1 MFQEAFQATFLGKN
15 SLPRI
20 ALSFLNIEINLYF
33 SAVHSSLFLGY
44 ILIFLAKIP
53 HPKVL
58 NVCTPPCRGKYS
70 CLHVMALKYQIE

>member
-33 SAVHSSLFLGY
+33 SAVHSSLFLSY

-58 NVCTPPCRGKYS
+58 KVLMFV
-70 CLHVMALKYQIE
+70 LHPAEESTVVFM